1 MKITPLRT
9 EIVMMKTI
17 AAALSLATL
26 APISALAQ
34 GPCSVQTLKG
44 QYILAGRGY
53 IEPGDPGVPRVHR
66 GLLVFDG
73 TGNVSGKQ
81 SSSRAGKIG
90 HEKLQ
95 GTYRLDADCSGTMTF
110 GSVAKPGAQIRW
122 DVYVTQDGKT
132 GEMIRTDD
140 GSMAVRSFQK

>member
-1 MKITPLRT
+1 
-9 EIVMMKTI
+9 MMKTI

-26 APISALAQ
+26 APIPALAQ
-34 GPCSVQTLKG
+34 GQCSVQTLKG

-90 HEKLQ
+90 QEKLQ
-95 GTYRLDADCSGTMTF
+95 GIYRIDADCSGTMTF
-110 GSVAKPGAQIRW
+110 GSVAKPGAQIHW